1 MLVLN
6 IKLLILSQNNH
17 MKKLLI
23 LSGLAAFIFACS
35 NENTNKQAQTEST
48 VDSLLIQAQGVF
60 KALPTKAENP

>member
-1 MLVLN
+1 
-6 IKLLILSQNNH
+6 

-48 VDSLLIQAQGVF
+48 VDSL
-60 KALPTKAENP
+60 